1 MPHFTLVL
9 LNDEPEAV
17 RLRSLLAQQGAGFTE
32 LVHLPAHQGP
42 PGWAAAGTAAAAVA
56 SVADGGAAIHPQHL
70 VCCVSLAALQ
80 TLLARPAEQ
89 RPGGVAG
96 PLSWIAPVPEAGV
109 LPGLL
114 QAGLTGWWPE
124 AVLAPGLLRGA
135 LECDRQRWWAGQ
147 QQAAELAR
155 QRNLLDDRRWVDRAK
170 GVLMQP
176 RGASPGL
183 AEDEAFALLRSA
195 AMHAKLR
202 LADLSRAVLQT
213 LHWAEAINRA
223 GQLRM
228 LSQRLVKLAAQRL
241 AQIDTQAALA
251 QQQAAAQ
258 RVQDNLVHLARLR
271 LTTDDAPV
279 DAARWGAPLA
289 AAHAAWAALQ
299 TALAKR
305 LSRAGVAQADQ
316 HAEALLGA
324 AEALTEALQASAGRP
339 ALQLVNLCGRQ
350 RMSVQRLA
358 KQALLASVLG
368 QPQRLATLAPLVQ
381 AIDDGVAA
389 LLGSALTSPEIR
401 SALAAVR
408 EHWQRMRLGLRGDGG
423 DDGLA
428 LLAHASDQ
436 LLDILDQL
444 TADYERSLQLIMA

>member
-1 MPHFTLVL
+1 MTLFPLVL
-9 LNDEPEAV
+9 LHDEP
-17 RLRSLLAQQGAGFTE
+17 G
-32 LVHLPAHQGP
+32 LVHLRRLLMLDEFTDLVHSPVFQAPYASPQGP
-42 PGWAAAGTAAAAVA
+42 AALARGAAVA
-56 SVADGGAAIHPQHL
+56 GAEPPLASHHT
-70 VCCVSLAALQ
+70 VCGLPAEGLQAVLAARQ
-80 TLLARPAEQ
+80 A
-89 RPGGVAG
+89 GGTDG
-96 PLSWIAPVPEAGV
+96 PLSWFAPLPAAGV

-124 AVLAPGLLRGA
+124 TMLAPGLLRAA
-135 LECDRQRWWAGQ
+135 LECDGQRWQAGQ
-147 QQAAELAR
+147 AQAAELAR
-155 QRNLLDDRRWVDRAK
+155 QRGLLDDRRWVERAK

-183 AEDEAFALLRSA
+183 GEDEAFALLRSA

-202 LADLSRAVLQT
+202 LADLSRAVVQT

-241 AQIDTQAALA
+241 AQIDAKAALV

-258 RVQDNLVHLARLR
+258 RVQDNLVHLDRLR
-271 LTTDDAPV
+271 LATDDAPA
-279 DAARWGAPLA
+279 DGALWGEPLA
-289 AAHAAWAALQ
+289 TAHAAWSDLQ

-305 LSRAGVAQADQ
+305 LSPDGLARADG
-316 HAEALLGA
+316 HAEALLDA
-324 AEALTEALQASAGRP
+324 AEALTDALQASGGRP

-350 RMSVQRLA
+350 RMWVQRLA
-358 KQALLASVLG
+358 KQALLGSVLG
-368 QPQRLATLAPLVQ
+368 QPQRLATLAPLVL
-381 AIDDGVAA
+381 AIDDGVATLA
-389 LLGSALTSPEIR
+389 ASPLTSAEIR
-401 SALAAVR
+401 SALDAVR

-423 DDGLA
+423 QDGLA
-428 LLAHASDQ
+428 MLARASDQ